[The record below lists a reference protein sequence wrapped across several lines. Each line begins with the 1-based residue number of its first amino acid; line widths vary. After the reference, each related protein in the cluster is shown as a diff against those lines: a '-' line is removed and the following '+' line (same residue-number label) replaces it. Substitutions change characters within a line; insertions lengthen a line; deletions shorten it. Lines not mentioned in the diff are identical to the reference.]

1 MSFAVHQ
8 VSPLISVV
16 LAARPSVPHP
26 MVSLPCC
33 LLFYGVFDIVVFK
46 YTNSKLHAI
55 RPCRS
60 WNGEPVDI
68 LSFLWATPPKDMVE
82 VRGCVL

>member
-16 LAARPSVPHP
+16 LAARLSVPHP

-33 LLFYGVFDIVVFK
+33 LLLYGVFDTVVFK
-46 YTNSKLHAI
+46 YIRSNIHAI
-55 RPCRS
+55 RPCR
-60 WNGEPVDI
+60 G
-68 LSFLWATPPKDMVE
+68 
-82 VRGCVL
+82 

>member
-16 LAARPSVPHP
+16 LAARLSVPHP

-33 LLFYGVFDIVVFK
+33 LLLYGVFDTVVFK
-46 YTNSKLHAI
+46 SNILGAI
-55 RPCRS
+55 FMPYGLAGAETG
-60 WNGEPVDI
+60 NLLI
-68 LSFLWATPPKDMVE
+68 Y
-82 VRGCVL
+82 